1 MDFKKISN
9 EELNLRLEK
18 LARSERKLTHVIL
31 LHINEVDS
39 RDLHLKMGYESLFSY
54 LVKALH
60 YSESAA
66 YRRLQA
72 ARLLKTNP
80 EVAAK
85 IESGALNLSQLT
97 QMQRCLQAENKKG
110 TAVNSQKVTEVL
122 VSMESKSIFES
133 EKILATEF
141 DLPAKAN
148 EITKP
153 QKDDT
158 IRIEFTLTREQFEA
172 LKQAQSLLSHQC
184 PDGSWSEVITQLAK
198 KFNQSRMGKG
208 NNNPTTECAETAQ
221 GNTAT
226 KKPSMAPRTRYRS
239 AITAKTK
246 RYLLAKAHQACEY
259 QDPRTGR
266 RCQANFQLEVDHIKP
281 LALGGEHR
289 TENLRILCRAH
300 NQLAAKKSGLRRFR
314 LAHPH

>member
-18 LARSERKLTHVIL
+18 LARSERKLTHIIL
-31 LHINEVDS
+31 LHINE
-39 RDLHLKMGYESLFSY
+39 M
-54 LVKALH
+54 
-60 YSESAA
+60 
-66 YRRLQA
+66 
-72 ARLLKTNP
+72 
-80 EVAAK
+80 
-85 IESGALNLSQLT
+85 
-97 QMQRCLQAENKKG
+97 
-110 TAVNSQKVTEVL
+110 
-122 VSMESKSIFES
+122 
-133 EKILATEF
+133 
-141 DLPAKAN
+141 KAN

-184 PDGSWSEVITQLAK
+184 PNGSWSEVITQLAK

-208 NNNPTTECAETAQ
+208 NNNPTTEGSETAQ
-221 GNTAT
+221 SNTAT

-266 RCQANFQLEVDHIKP
+266 RCLRPQNAALSKISTLPKP
-281 LALGGEHR
+281 IYYSTPAKGLAPEL
-289 TENLRILCRAH
+289 L
-300 NQLAAKKSGLRRFR
+300 
-314 LAHPH
+314 

>member
-141 DLPAKAN
+141 ALPAKAN

-172 LKQAQSLLSHQC
+172 LKQAQSLVSHQ
-184 PDGSWSEVITQLAK
+184 PPLKT
-198 KFNQSRMGKG
+198 GK
-208 NNNPTTECAETAQ
+208 
-221 GNTAT
+221 
-226 KKPSMAPRTRYRS
+226 S
-239 AITAKTK
+239 
-246 RYLLAKAHQACEY
+246 L
-259 QDPRTGR
+259 
-266 RCQANFQLEVDHIKP
+266 
-281 LALGGEHR
+281 
-289 TENLRILCRAH
+289 
-300 NQLAAKKSGLRRFR
+300 
-314 LAHPH
+314 

>member
-18 LARSERKLTHVIL
+18 LARSERKLTHIIL
-31 LHINEVDS
+31 LHINE
-39 RDLHLKMGYESLFSY
+39 L
-54 LVKALH
+54 
-60 YSESAA
+60 
-66 YRRLQA
+66 
-72 ARLLKTNP
+72 
-80 EVAAK
+80 
-85 IESGALNLSQLT
+85 
-97 QMQRCLQAENKKG
+97 
-110 TAVNSQKVTEVL
+110 
-122 VSMESKSIFES
+122 
-133 EKILATEF
+133 
-141 DLPAKAN
+141 KAN

-198 KFNQSRMGKG
+198 KFNQSKMGKG
-208 NNNPTTECAETAQ
+208 NNNPTTECSETAQ
-221 GNTAT
+221 SNTAT

-289 TENLRILCRAH
+289 AENLRILCRAH

-314 LAHPH
+314 LGHPH